1 MKTNLK
7 RLLSALLVVCMLMAI
22 GPVAF
27 AADDAVSGHWAEEN
41 LRAFIDAG
49 VLQGDEA
56 GAIQPDANITRAQF
70 AALINRVAGYT
81 EASEDI
87 SDYTDV
93 SEGDWYY
100 EDLAVALA
108 SGYLQG
114 DGTQMAPN
122 AEITREETFVVL
134 SRLLGLTAAESDV
147 TAIEKAFSDAGE
159 ISDWA
164 IEAVA
169 ALNAA
174 GYVGGYPDGTL
185 RPDGA
190 LTRAEAVTLLHDAIG
205 VPEDE
210 TASVTTTTY
219 IDGTYTG
226 TGAGYGGTLT
236 LTMTVADGVI
246 SAIRVTSNSE
256 TPAYYNRA
264 SALIDQIIAANGT
277 DGVDAVTG
285 ATLSSNA
292 ILTAVNACISQA
304 QGGTDTSKTGIV
316 AGGGGHSGSSKTDS
330 SAGEATDNGDGTVT
344 LSGTSYGYSSA
355 GITVALTVDTTTNTI
370 TAVEVVSQS
379 ETSSYYDGKG
389 VEENLL
395 PQFVGK
401 TLDELAAIGTI
412 AKNKTAVEAAGFD
425 NVSGATK
432 STAGIINAV
441 IAAATAYLD
450 STEVDNSYIEVST
463 WDEFLV
469 ALDTV
474 DEGGTISLLNDIA
487 AGEDY
492 SAAYE
497 SLVDAVTSATVGA
510 AELARTVTIEGN
522 GNGFV
527 AAENSAYCFL
537 ISGDVTM
544 QNLTINGAAYG
555 AKRGGG
561 LYVEGTL
568 TAENVTFVNCH
579 SYKQSGQYGNGGGA
593 VYVSGGTFAA
603 TGCTFMDNAVDA
615 IGSGGAVLAQGGSVT
630 LTNCT
635 FSGNSAPHGGAVA
648 AYSSAALTMTGCTF
662 SGNDAAYGGNDVYVY
677 DGMTRFMEQGEKVV
691 SLNSTVYL
699 TLSDNT
705 YSADGADWTDYAV
718 VLSRYYE
725 EGYAGNGDGIMMLE
739 GHDLTFADVY
749 RTELEAEN
757 TAYESY
763 YVMMNIPYGDFYA
776 SEELE
781 TGTYYDT
788 VTSATASKTT
798 STTGTARGTY
808 NNYDDSG
815 AWEEGECIL
824 GVVAPVKMDS
834 AAYDALLAD
843 YDASADY
850 SFYVCTMAPAV
861 YKELTYEDGVY
872 SFSAM
877 TGTAQDATGIDVSD
891 FTTTSSYG
899 DYMFDLYGVA
909 NAPADAELVVL
920 DASAETIYGIILSFD
935 DGTSIGLGMVENI
948 WLGTRYTYTQ
958 IAFSVPEGKQLTGHG
973 GLPFKQFEV
982 NGKTISGIRIL
993 SSAGIYDAAVTY
1005 ELPKYYDGVG
1015 EISASGTQGEASVT
1029 VTVPEDFYA
1038 TTVTVSYK
1046 SGRTTVTVAENVAI
1060 VDGAVAL
1067 TEALDMDTNGTYTV
1081 TVSSS
1086 VYADAVIS
1094 LEAPMSDAQK
1104 TTLEEYVETG
1114 YALLEQDST
1123 LTRLAEHIAEA
1134 EALLADSETTY
1145 SEAAELIEELAEII
1159 AEAEESL
1166 AVYVMMNIPYGVFYA
1181 SEGLA
1186 DGTYY
1191 DTVTSA
1197 TVSKTPSTTG
1207 TARGTY
1213 NNYDDNGA
1221 YDEGECIL
1229 GVVVPVKMTS
1239 EAYSALLAD
1248 YDESADYSFYALDEE
1263 PVVYKEL
1270 TYEDGVYSFSAMTGT
1285 AQDATGIDVSDFT
1298 TTSSYGDYMFDLY
1311 GVANAPADAE
1321 LVVLD
1326 ASAETIYGIIL
1337 SFDDG
1342 TSIGLGMVE
1351 NIWLGTR
1358 YTYTQIAFSVPEGK
1372 QLTGHGGLP
1381 FKQFEVN
1388 GKTISGIRILSSAG
1402 IYDAAVTY
1410 ELPKY
1415 YDGVGEISAS
1425 GTQGEASV
1433 TVTVPE
1439 DFYATTVTV
1448 SYKSGR
1454 TTVTVAENV
1463 AIVDGAVAL
1472 TEALDM
1478 DTNGTYTVTVSSSVY
1493 ADAVISLEAPMS
1505 DAQKTTLEEYVE
1517 TGYALL
1523 KQDSTLTRLAE
1534 HIEEAEALLADSET
1548 TYSEA
1553 AELIEELAEI
1563 ITEAEEAI
1571 AAYTQIVIPEDLADG
1586 TYTGAATVEPD
1597 EDESFNFYPISVAV
1611 VVSDGSVVSLTV
1623 TGASGSDTQYSY
1635 RAQEGISEQLTGKSA
1650 GTYDVDTVSTATCS
1664 SKAVIAAV
1672 NAALQGEPTNTAYSL
1687 GEAVYDPDGTTFTVT
1702 VTEPV
1707 SGVDYSDITIA
1718 YALGKFSESLTLDE
1732 DYTVETL
1739 SEDEDTL
1746 VYQVTILN
1754 NSYIIED
1761 DSATIDNS
1769 YNTIGQ
1775 SLDIT
1780 VAGTSAGRITIA
1792 SSATVTIADNT
1803 LLLTGGNGETLADYL
1818 SLAAEITLIYT
1829 DGSGAEV
1836 STTYTLQMAHD
1847 VAPEFTADDFFI
1859 LDEDKMCAS
1868 IDFSIAPFVYGADG
1882 SYTITVTCGG
1892 FADVTAEIGA
1902 VTVQGSTVVA
1912 AAAAAADEVEAEMET
1927 ADEAATEAEA
1937 EVTAVVPEEDPADA
1951 AEDEDAAAD
1960 AAAEPDASEPEAETD
1975 PEAEAAADDTAE

>member
-1 MKTNLK
+1 M
-7 RLLSALLVVCMLMAI
+7 
-22 GPVAF
+22 
-27 AADDAVSGHWAEEN
+27 
-41 LRAFIDAG
+41 
-49 VLQGDEA
+49 
-56 GAIQPDANITRAQF
+56 
-70 AALINRVAGYT
+70 
-81 EASEDI
+81 
-87 SDYTDV
+87 
-93 SEGDWYY
+93 
-100 EDLAVALA
+100 
-108 SGYLQG
+108 
-114 DGTQMAPN
+114 
-122 AEITREETFVVL
+122 
-134 SRLLGLTAAESDV
+134 
-147 TAIEKAFSDAGE
+147 
-159 ISDWA
+159 
-164 IEAVA
+164 
-169 ALNAA
+169 
-174 GYVGGYPDGTL
+174 
-185 RPDGA
+185 
-190 LTRAEAVTLLHDAIG
+190 
-205 VPEDE
+205 
-210 TASVTTTTY
+210 
-219 IDGTYTG
+219 
-226 TGAGYGGTLT
+226 
-236 LTMTVADGVI
+236 
-246 SAIRVTSNSE
+246 
-256 TPAYYNRA
+256 
-264 SALIDQIIAANGT
+264 
-277 DGVDAVTG
+277 
-285 ATLSSNA
+285 
-292 ILTAVNACISQA
+292 
-304 QGGTDTSKTGIV
+304 
-316 AGGGGHSGSSKTDS
+316 
-330 SAGEATDNGDGTVT
+330 
-344 LSGTSYGYSSA
+344 
-355 GITVALTVDTTTNTI
+355 
-370 TAVEVVSQS
+370 
-379 ETSSYYDGKG
+379 
-389 VEENLL
+389 
-395 PQFVGK
+395 
-401 TLDELAAIGTI
+401 
-412 AKNKTAVEAAGFD
+412 
-425 NVSGATK
+425 
-432 STAGIINAV
+432 
-441 IAAATAYLD
+441 
-450 STEVDNSYIEVST
+450 
-463 WDEFLV
+463 
-469 ALDTV
+469 
-474 DEGGTISLLNDIA
+474 SL
-487 AGEDY
+487 
-492 SAAYE
+492 
-497 SLVDAVTSATVGA
+497 
-510 AELARTVTIEGN
+510 
-522 GNGFV
+522 
-527 AAENSAYCFL
+527 
-537 ISGDVTM
+537 
-544 QNLTINGAAYG
+544 QNLTLDGAAYG

-603 TGCTFMDNAVDA
+603 TDCTFMDNAVDA
-615 IGSGGAVLAQGGSVT
+615 IGSGGAVLAQGGSAT

-648 AYSSAALTMTGCTF
+648 AYSSAALTITGCTF
-662 SGNDAAYGGNDVYVY
+662 SGNDGTYGGNDVYVY

-691 SLNSTVYL
+691 SLNCAVYL
-699 TLSDNT
+699 SLSDNT
-705 YSADGADWTDYAV
+705 YSADGAGWTDYAV

-725 EGYAGNGDGIMMLE
+725 DGYAGNGDGIVMLE

-749 RTELEAEN
+749 RTDLEAEN

-776 SEELE
+776 SEGLE
-781 TGTYYDT
+781 TGTYYDAVTSGT
-788 VTSATASKTT
+788 VTKTSATN
-798 STTGTARGTY
+798 GLARGTY
-808 NNYDDSG
+808 NNYNDDSVYD
-815 AWEEGECIL
+815 EGERIL
-824 GVVAPVKMDS
+824 GVVVPVKMDS

-861 YKELTYEDGVY
+861 YKELTYAGGTY

-877 TGTAQDATGIDVSD
+877 TGTEQDATGIAVSD
-891 FTTTSSYG
+891 FTLTSSYG

-973 GLPFKQFEV
+973 GLPFKQFDV

-1005 ELPKYYDGVG
+1005 ELPKYYDGTG

-1114 YALLEQDST
+1114 YALLAQDST

-1197 TVSKTPSTTG
+1197 TASKTPSTTG

-1381 FKQFEVN
+1381 FKQFDVN

-1415 YDGVGEISAS
+1415 YDGTGEISAS

-1523 KQDSTLTRLAE
+1523 AQDSTLTRLAE
-1534 HIEEAEALLADSET
+1534 HIAEAEALLADSET

-1563 ITEAEEAI
+1563 IAEAEETI

-1611 VVSDGSVVSLTV
+1611 VVSDGSIVSLTV
-1623 TGASGSDTQYSY
+1623 TGASGNDTQYSY

-1732 DYTVETL
+1732 DYTVETV
-1739 SEDEDTL
+1739 SEDENTL

-1818 SLAAEITLIYT
+1818 SLAAEITLTYT
-1829 DGSGAEV
+1829 DESGAEV

-1859 LDEDKMCAS
+1859 LDADEMCAS

-1912 AAAAAADEVEAEMET
+1912 AAAAAADESEAEMET

-1937 EVTAVVPEEDPADA
+1937 EVTAAVPEEDPADA
-1951 AEDEDAAAD
+1951 AEDEDAAAG

>member
-56 GAIQPDANITRAQF
+56 GAIQPDANITHAQF
-70 AALINRVAGYT
+70 AALVNRVAGYT

-93 SEGDWYY
+93 SEEDWYY
-100 EDLAVALA
+100 EDMAVALA

-122 AEITREETFVVL
+122 AEITREETFAVL

-210 TASVTTTTY
+210 TASITTTTY

-246 SAIRVTSNSE
+246 SAIKVTSNSE
-256 TPAYYNRA
+256 TPAYYNHA
-264 SALIDQIIAANGT
+264 AVLIDQIIAANGT

-304 QGGTDTSKTGIV
+304 QGGTDTSKTGVV

-330 SAGEATDNGDGTVT
+330 SAGETTDNGNGTVM

-355 GITVALTVDTTTNTI
+355 GITVAVTVDTATNTI
-370 TAVEVVSQS
+370 TAMEVVSQS

-395 PQFVGK
+395 PQFVGM

-412 AKNKTAVEAAGFD
+412 AKNATAVAAAGFD

-450 STEVDNSYIEVST
+450 STEVDNSCIEVST

-492 SAAYE
+492 SAYE

-522 GNGFV
+522 NHGFV

-544 QNLTINGAAYG
+544 QNLTIDGAAYG

-579 SYKQSGQYGNGGGA
+579 SYKQSGQYGNGGGT

-603 TGCTFMDNAVDA
+603 TDCTFMDNAVDA
-615 IGSGGAVLAQGGSVT
+615 IGSGGAVLAQGGSAT

-662 SGNDAAYGGNDVYVY
+662 SGNDGTYGGNDVYVY

-691 SLNSTVYL
+691 SLNSAVYL

-705 YSADGADWTDYAV
+705 YSADGAGWTDYAV

-725 EGYAGNGDGIMMLE
+725 DGYAGNGDGIVMLE

-749 RTELEAEN
+749 RTELEDEN
-757 TAYESY
+757 TAYESYYVMMNIPYGDFYASEGLETGTYYDAVTSGTVTKTSATSGLARGTYNNYNDDSVYDEGERILSVVAPVKMDSAAYDVLLADYDASADYSFYVCTMAPAVYKEPTYEDGVYSFSAMTGTAQDATGIAVSDFTLTSGYGDYMFDLYGVANAPADAELVVLDASAETIYGIILSFDDGTSIGLGMVENIWLGTRYTYTQIAFSVPEGKQLTGHGGLPFKQFDVNGKTISGIRILSSAGIYDAAVTYELPKYYDGTGEISASGTQGDASVTVTVPEDFYATTVTVSYKSGRTTYYVAEDAEIVDGVVTLTEALDMDTNGTYTVTISSSTYADAVISLEVPMSDAQITTLQRYIATGNALLAQDSTLTRLAEHIAEAEALLADSETTYSEAAELIEELAEIITEAGGSIETEY

-824 GVVAPVKMDS
+824 GVVVPVKMTS
-834 AAYDALLAD
+834 EAYSALLAD
-843 YDASADY
+843 YDESADY
-850 SFYVCTMAPAV
+850 SFYALDEEPVV

-891 FTTTSSYG
+891 FTATSSYG

-973 GLPFKQFEV
+973 GLPFKQFDV

-1005 ELPKYYDGVG
+1005 ELPKYYDGTG
-1015 EISASGTQGEASVT
+1015 EISASGTQGDASVT

-1114 YALLEQDST
+1114 YALLAQDST

-1134 EALLADSETTY
+1134 EALLADSEATY

-1159 AEAEESL
+1159 TEAEESL

-1197 TVSKTPSTTG
+1197 TASKTPSTTG

-1229 GVVVPVKMTS
+1229 GVVAPVKMTS
-1239 EAYSALLAD
+1239 EAYSALLAN

-1263 PVVYKEL
+1263 PAVYKEL
-1270 TYEDGVYSFSAMTGT
+1270 TYEDGVYSFSTMTGT

-1311 GVANAPADAE
+1311 GVANAPADA
-1321 LVVLD
+1321 
-1326 ASAETIYGIIL
+1326 
-1337 SFDDG
+1337 
-1342 TSIGLGMVE
+1342 
-1351 NIWLGTR
+1351 
-1358 YTYTQIAFSVPEGK
+1358 
-1372 QLTGHGGLP
+1372 
-1381 FKQFEVN
+1381 
-1388 GKTISGIRILSSAG
+1388 
-1402 IYDAAVTY
+1402 
-1410 ELPKY
+1410 
-1415 YDGVGEISAS
+1415 
-1425 GTQGEASV
+1425 
-1433 TVTVPE
+1433 
-1439 DFYATTVTV
+1439 
-1448 SYKSGR
+1448 
-1454 TTVTVAENV
+1454 
-1463 AIVDGAVAL
+1463 
-1472 TEALDM
+1472 
-1478 DTNGTYTVTVSSSVY
+1478 
-1493 ADAVISLEAPMS
+1493 
-1505 DAQKTTLEEYVE
+1505 
-1517 TGYALL
+1517 
-1523 KQDSTLTRLAE
+1523 
-1534 HIEEAEALLADSET
+1534 
-1548 TYSEA
+1548 
-1553 AELIEELAEI
+1553 
-1563 ITEAEEAI
+1563 
-1571 AAYTQIVIPEDLADG
+1571 
-1586 TYTGAATVEPD
+1586 
-1597 EDESFNFYPISVAV
+1597 
-1611 VVSDGSVVSLTV
+1611 
-1623 TGASGSDTQYSY
+1623 
-1635 RAQEGISEQLTGKSA
+1635 
-1650 GTYDVDTVSTATCS
+1650 
-1664 SKAVIAAV
+1664 
-1672 NAALQGEPTNTAYSL
+1672 
-1687 GEAVYDPDGTTFTVT
+1687 
-1702 VTEPV
+1702 
-1707 SGVDYSDITIA
+1707 
-1718 YALGKFSESLTLDE
+1718 
-1732 DYTVETL
+1732 
-1739 SEDEDTL
+1739 
-1746 VYQVTILN
+1746 
-1754 NSYIIED
+1754 
-1761 DSATIDNS
+1761 
-1769 YNTIGQ
+1769 
-1775 SLDIT
+1775 
-1780 VAGTSAGRITIA
+1780 
-1792 SSATVTIADNT
+1792 
-1803 LLLTGGNGETLADYL
+1803 
-1818 SLAAEITLIYT
+1818 
-1829 DGSGAEV
+1829 
-1836 STTYTLQMAHD
+1836 
-1847 VAPEFTADDFFI
+1847 
-1859 LDEDKMCAS
+1859 
-1868 IDFSIAPFVYGADG
+1868 
-1882 SYTITVTCGG
+1882 
-1892 FADVTAEIGA
+1892 
-1902 VTVQGSTVVA
+1902 
-1912 AAAAAADEVEAEMET
+1912 
-1927 ADEAATEAEA
+1927 
-1937 EVTAVVPEEDPADA
+1937 
-1951 AEDEDAAAD
+1951 
-1960 AAAEPDASEPEAETD
+1960 
-1975 PEAEAAADDTAE
+1975 